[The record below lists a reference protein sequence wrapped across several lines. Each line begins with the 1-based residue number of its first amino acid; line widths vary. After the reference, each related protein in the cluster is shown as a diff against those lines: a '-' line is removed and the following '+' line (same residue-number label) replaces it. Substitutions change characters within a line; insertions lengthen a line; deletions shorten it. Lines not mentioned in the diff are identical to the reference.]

1 MRAAGGQKQTEA
13 DGAEANDPV
22 ETDSQAG
29 LGRAAIYT
37 VCDIC
42 DREASQRRE
51 TAHRHQVHM
60 GAHPRGLPEGGLL
73 PQALSDFD
81 P

>member
-1 MRAAGGQKQTEA
+1 MEA
-13 DGAEANDPV
+13 DGAGVNDPV
-22 ETDSQAG
+22 EIDSQAG

-42 DREASQRRE
+42 DREAGQRKE
-51 TAHRHQVHM
+51 IAHRYQVHM
-60 GAHPRGLPEGGLL
+60 GAHPRGPPEGGLL
-73 PQALSDFD
+73 PQALSGFD